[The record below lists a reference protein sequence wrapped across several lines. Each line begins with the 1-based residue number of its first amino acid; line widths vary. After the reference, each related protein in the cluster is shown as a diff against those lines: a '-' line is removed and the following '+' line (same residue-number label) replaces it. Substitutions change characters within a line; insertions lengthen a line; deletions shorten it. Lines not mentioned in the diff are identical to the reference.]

1 MCLLES
7 RAGSDGMTDRIPFL
21 RPTFPS
27 TERLARA
34 FKELATSGIYSNG
47 GPAADEFQQALA
59 GRISSGSVRSI
70 HVSLVRSG
78 TIGLQLAIHALIDQ
92 RRSEV
97 LVTSFTFAAGPLMI
111 RQAGFQCR
119 FIDIDRDT
127 WQPNIEQASR
137 YLHHH
142 RDRVAGILLTN
153 TFGTA
158 NNDIAAWEEMA
169 AGFQVPLVIDSAAG
183 MGSTYSDG
191 ESLGQR
197 GTCEV
202 FSFHATKTLGIGEG
216 GAVSTASQELWEKL
230 ERMKNFGF
238 DGDRRSVV
246 WGTNGRLDELS
257 SKIGSLQ
264 LEDLDHRLWLRR
276 QIFDW
281 YECRLAA
288 HGVRFQPLARESALP
303 FVPAT
308 FAAARH
314 REAALHAMKEAGIG
328 VRCYYNPPVHSHP
341 VFASTPVLELN
352 ATAEL
357 SQRVVSLPM
366 NDSLS
371 ETEIGVICD
380 VIATSVRRP
389 GLRGTRKLP

>member
-1 MCLLES
+1 MCLLEA
-7 RAGSDGMTDRIPFL
+7 RAGSDEMTELIPFL

-27 TERLARA
+27 TERLGRV

-47 GPAADEFQQALA
+47 GPGAAEFERALA
-59 GRISSGSVRSI
+59 GRIGSGSVRSI

-78 TIGLQLAIHALIDQ
+78 TIGLQLAIQALVD
-92 RRSEV
+92 RRRPEV

-111 RQAGFQCR
+111 RQAGFRCR
-119 FIDIDRDT
+119 FIDINPET

-158 NNDIAAWEEMA
+158 NNDIAAWEEMSTA
-169 AGFQVPLVIDSAAG
+169 FEVPLVIDSAAG
-183 MGSTYSDG
+183 MGSTYSNG
-191 ESLGQR
+191 EPLGQR

-202 FSFHATKTLGIGEG
+202 FSFHATKTLAIGEG
-216 GAVSTASQELWEKL
+216 GAVATSSQKLWGKL

-238 DGDRRSVV
+238 DGDRRSVI

-264 LEDLDHRLWLRR
+264 LEDLDRRLWLRR
-276 QIFDW
+276 RIFDW
-281 YECRLAA
+281 YSCRLAS

-303 FVPAT
+303 FVPAK

-314 REAALHAMKEAGIG
+314 REAALSAMKKAGVG
-328 VRCYYNPPVHSHP
+328 VRCYYNPPVHRHP

-352 ATAEL
+352 ATADL
-357 SQRVVSLPM
+357 SRRVISLPM
-366 NDSLS
+366 SDSLS
-371 ETEIGVICD
+371 ETEITGICD
-380 VIATSVRRP
+380 AITASIRRTHP
-389 GLRGTRKLP
+389 LEDS